1 MHVKPKLLRT
11 LKIKKPKGRKE
22 TWKIAKV
29 RELLAACDKFGRER
43 LKLYLLLMLNI
54 GMYQNDISE
63 LDETEVNWERGVITR
78 PRSKTPDGPIAKYKL
93 WPETFA
99 LLQKFRNGDE
109 SIKVE
114 KHGEFKTRVLVTNEG
129 RPLIQGN
136 RTDNIQSMYRSLLK
150 KLPGKWQALMHLRKT
165 SANVLGNLGKKK
177 EYRIYCRFFLA
188 QADRGTTDEYYI
200 KVGPKERRHF
210 FQGLRRL
217 RRVFIPK
224 ETNGQKIH
232 ASTGQA
238 PLEQ

>member
-1 MHVKPKLLRT
+1 M
-11 LKIKKPKGRKE
+11 
-22 TWKIAKV
+22 
-29 RELLAACDKFGRER
+29 
-43 LKLYLLLMLNI
+43 
-54 GMYQNDISE
+54 
-63 LDETEVNWERGVITR
+63 
-78 PRSKTPDGPIAKYKL
+78 
-93 WPETFA
+93 
-99 LLQKFRNGDE
+99 
-109 SIKVE
+109 E